1 MNTRKLRREDP
12 NISARKKKNNTAT
25 WLWDKKKK
33 NKNKAIYNLYK
44 ILRHIDLVRFD

>member
-25 WLWDKKKK
+25 WLWDKKKIK
-33 NKNKAIYNLYK
+33 IKQYIIYIKYCD
-44 ILRHIDLVRFD
+44 ISI